1 MIAIAQK
8 MKTAL
13 SFGGYAVFN
22 LENKWMPLLSRVV
35 PLVT

>member
-13 SFGGYAVFN
+13 SLGDMRDFN

-35 PLVT
+35 PRVT